1 MGRRPLSAARKP
13 AAGRRAGRWDRLL
26 NSESASGWLFV
37 SPAVLII
44 GLFGVAPIVWSVVLS
59 FQSNDLVTP
68 GTWIGFANYEAL
80 FKDPMFAASVRR
92 TILYTLLFVPIVT
105 VVALAIAVAL
115 DRRLRGMRFYRTAV
129 FAPVVTSTVATA
141 IMFNWLLDP
150 DFGIVNALLVK
161 VGLPAQGFFQSPS
174 QALYCIVVMTVW
186 GWLGFAVII
195 FLAALQGVPR
205 ELMEAAAIDGATRWR
220 AFRRV
225 QLPLLGPATLFLVIW
240 LSINALQL
248 FDEIYVTTRGGPLQ
262 ATTVVVY
269 YLYVQ
274 AFQLFQAGYAT
285 AIAYILFLG
294 ILVLTIVQLL
304 IGRRFVHYRS

>member
-1 MGRRPLSAARKP
+1 VTPAR
-13 AAGRRAGRWDRLL
+13 ARSAGRHASRWDRVL
-26 NSESASGWLFV
+26 NSESTSGWLFV
-37 SPAVLII
+37 SPAVLVI

-68 GTWIGFANYEAL
+68 GTWVGFANYSAL
-80 FKDPMFAASVRR
+80 LKDPMFAASVRR

-105 VVALAIAVAL
+105 VVALALAVAL

-150 DFGIVNALLVK
+150 DFGIVNAVLVK
-161 VGLPAQGFFQSPS
+161 FGLPAQGFFQSPS

-225 QLPLLGPATLFLVIW
+225 QLPMLGPATLFLVIW

-294 ILVLTIVQLL
+294 ILVLTAVQLL

>member
-1 MGRRPLSAARKP
+1 VSARGATE
-13 AAGRRAGRWDRLL
+13 AATRGRRAGRWDRLL
-26 NSESASGWLFV
+26 NSDSTAGWLFV
-37 SPAVLII
+37 SPAVVII
-44 GLFGVAPIVWSVVLS
+44 GLFGVAPIVWSIVLS
-59 FQSNDLVTP
+59 FQNNDLVTP
-68 GTWIGFANYEAL
+68 GTWVGLANYHAL
-80 FKDPMFAASVRR
+80 LKDPMFAASVRR
-92 TILYTLLFVPIVT
+92 TILYTVLFVPIVT
-105 VVALAIAVAL
+105 VAALAIAVAL

-150 DFGIVNALLVK
+150 DFGVVNALLVK
-161 VGLPAQGFFQSPS
+161 LGIPAQGFFQSPS

-195 FLAALQGVPR
+195 YLAALQGVPK

-269 YLYVQ
+269 YLYQQ
-274 AFQLFQAGYAT
+274 AFQLFEAGYAT
-285 AIAYILFLG
+285 AIAYVLFLG
-294 ILVLTIVQLL
+294 ILALTVVQLL
-304 IGRRFVHYRS
+304 IGRKFVHYRS

>member
-1 MGRRPLSAARKP
+1 VSAP
-13 AAGRRAGRWDRLL
+13 DAAAIAPRGRRAGRWDRVLA
-26 NSESASGWLFV
+26 SESTTGWLFV
-37 SPAVLII
+37 SPAVIVI
-44 GLFGVAPIVWSVVLS
+44 GLFGVAPIIWSVVLS

-68 GTWIGFANYEAL
+68 ATWVGLANYKAL
-80 FKDPMFAASVRR
+80 FKDPMFVASVRR
-92 TILYTLLFVPIVT
+92 TILYTVLFVPVVT
-105 VVALAIAVAL
+105 VGALGLAVAL
-115 DRRLRGMRFYRTAV
+115 NRRLRGMRFYRTAV

-161 VGLPAQGFFQSPS
+161 LGFSAQGFFQSPS

-195 FLAALQGVPR
+195 FLAALQGVPQ

-225 QLPLLGPATLFLVIW
+225 QLPMLGPATLFLVIW

-248 FDEIYVTTRGGPLQ
+248 FDEIYVTTRGGPLS

-269 YLYVQ
+269 YLYQQ
-274 AFQLFQAGYAT
+274 AFQVFQAGYAT
-285 AIAYILFLG
+285 AIAYVLFLG
-294 ILVLTIVQLL
+294 ILLLTVVQLL
-304 IGRRFVHYRS
+304 IGRKFVHYRS